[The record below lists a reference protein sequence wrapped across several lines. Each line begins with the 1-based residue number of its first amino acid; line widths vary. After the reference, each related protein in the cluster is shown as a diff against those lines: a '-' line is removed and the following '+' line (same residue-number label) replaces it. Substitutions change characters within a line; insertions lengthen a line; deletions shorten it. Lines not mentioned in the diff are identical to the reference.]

1 MVGVVA
7 HRTDGRDAAFER
19 FAVEKLIPLPLLHR
33 LFAGDLFPELGEF
46 CLAVRIR
53 RSLDGRAQRLFDL
66 FFGEQLQPLHD
77 NVGYTLRFAVVD
89 ISIGQRGQQL
99 QTARLPGIG
108 RSVAAQQFITVFQ
121 SPDDGLRED
130 LLVAEASDEFEALHT
145 GRRQRRLFHELQQ
158 FARRDRTGVGQ
169 HAQREA
175 LHVGPRA
182 CEQAAP
188 VGGVSLAGCH
198 VGGQRIRLD
207 GLEPEGR
214 VADDVSFERCD
225 QPVILPDTHAV

>member
-1 MVGVVA
+1 MP
-7 HRTDGRDAAFER
+7 AFER

-175 LHVGPRA
+175 LHVGPR
-182 CEQAAP
+182 
-188 VGGVSLAGCH
+188 LASGCAS
-198 VGGQRIRLD
+198 RRRLPC
-207 GLEPEGR
+207 GLSCRWPAYSARRLEPEGR
-214 VADDVSFERCD
+214 SPMMCPSSDAISRLYCPTRTPCD
-225 QPVILPDTHAV
+225 SRPTSS